1 MTATALRFDGVS
13 KAFGANQALRQVT
26 FDIARGDFFGLV
38 GINGAGKTTLLKCL
52 LDFCAFDAGTIEIF
66 GAAHNL
72 PGARAKLAFLP
83 ERLNPPYYLTGGD
96 FIRYTLE
103 MQSVRYDRAAAEDMM
118 RALDLDTAAL
128 TRPVRAYSKGMTQK
142 IGLAAALLAGKD
154 LFIFDEPT
162 SGLDPKARA
171 LFKRQLRAL
180 KHGARTLLFTSHALA
195 DVAEVCDRMAVI
207 HAGELRFCG
216 TPPMLCEQ
224 FGSHDL
230 EQAFLHCI
238 GSPLPA

>member
-1 MTATALRFDGVS
+1 MTGTALRFDSVS
-13 KAFGANQALRQVT
+13 KTFGAQPALRRIT
-26 FDIARGDFFGLV
+26 FDIGCGDFFGLV

-52 LDFCAFDAGTIEIF
+52 LDFCTFDAGAIEIF
-66 GAAHNL
+66 GTAHNV

-83 ERLNPPYYLTGGD
+83 ERLNPPHYLTGGD

-142 IGLAAALLAGKD
+142 IGLAAALLSDKD
-154 LFIFDEPT
+154 LCVFDEPT

-171 LFKRQLRAL
+171 LFKQQLRAL
-180 KHGARTLLFTSHALA
+180 KRRSRTVLFTSHALA

-216 TPPMLCEQ
+216 TPAMLREQ
-224 FGSHDL
+224 FGGGEL

-238 GSPLPA
+238 GSPVPA